1 MFVVV
6 AATIVAF
13 SSRTRT
19 GTTAP
24 WITSPFVGV
33 TICTFA
39 GLLGRAV
46 GGPDEPPEADE
57 HAPQSRPTTSQR
69 ATDRRS
75 SPRRIGPHLRGAVG
89 AEPEQLQPVRDASE
103 PRPLR
108 DPVERPLEGSLE
120 LLGCGHITH
129 LAASRTNEVMVVA
142 DQVLRQ
148 LVATELLIGH
158 EPAHHAGLLERR
170 EVPVDPALFET
181 GATGEDVRDRHGAA
195 RIGEQ
200 LDQPTTLRRVP
211 LSGRTEPRRG
221 RRVEVEAHPGCSGR
235 TSNSASANRTP
246 RPRAACCG
254 PTPTARSPRAHRAID
269 VRTGSALSSST
280 RCTASAYPAAV
291 TRGANALRA

>member
-1 MFVVV
+1 MFVVM

-89 AEPEQLQPVRDASE
+89 AEPEQRSEEHTSELQSHSD
-103 PRPLR
+103 
-108 DPVERPLEGSLE
+108 
-120 LLGCGHITH
+120 
-129 LAASRTNEVMVVA
+129 
-142 DQVLRQ
+142 
-148 LVATELLIGH
+148 LVCRL
-158 EPAHHAGLLERR
+158 LLEKKKK
-170 EVPVDPALFET
+170 EKNV
-181 GATGEDVRDRHGAA
+181 
-195 RIGEQ
+195 
-200 LDQPTTLRRVP
+200 
-211 LSGRTEPRRG
+211 
-221 RRVEVEAHPGCSGR
+221 
-235 TSNSASANRTP
+235 
-246 RPRAACCG
+246 
-254 PTPTARSPRAHRAID
+254 
-269 VRTGSALSSST
+269 
-280 RCTASAYPAAV
+280 
-291 TRGANALRA
+291 